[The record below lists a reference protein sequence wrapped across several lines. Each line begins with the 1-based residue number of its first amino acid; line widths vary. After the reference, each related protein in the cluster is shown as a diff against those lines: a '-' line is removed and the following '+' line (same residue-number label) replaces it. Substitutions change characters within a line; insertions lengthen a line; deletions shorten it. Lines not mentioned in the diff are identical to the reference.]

1 MWRILKE
8 YKKNTIKYVTYKLCQ
23 DEYESHIKAV
33 LEKRKLKDIRGEHVQ
48 KLFTHMFFL
57 IRKQKKWI
65 SWQHYS
71 DKERKAL
78 GKLGAFYFLMILK
91 KK

>member
-1 MWRILKE
+1 MFR
-8 YKKNTIKYVTYKLCQ
+8 NF
-23 DEYESHIKAV
+23 
-33 LEKRKLKDIRGEHVQ
+33 
-48 KLFTHMFFL
+48 FTHMFFL